1 MIVAT
6 TPKRKLKKTIT
17 DVLVTRSMMN
27 TVIHWPNINAN
38 AVKPKTGLGS
48 GISVRGGV
56 EHPVV
61 YSDHTLIPE
70 TLLYFGWLNDLP
82 YS

>member
-6 TPKRKLKKTIT
+6 TSKRKLKKSIT
-17 DVLVTRSMMN
+17 DVLVTRNTMN
-27 TVIHWPNINAN
+27 TAIHWPNINAN

-56 EHPVV
+56 EDHVV
-61 YSDHTLIPE
+61 YSDHTLILE
-70 TLLYFGWLNDLP
+70 TLLH
-82 YS
+82 